1 MPENDFNRIFAANL
15 RRFLSEYGMTQADLA
30 ARLKVSP
37 TTVSNWTK
45 GEKSPRVDKIDAMC
59 RIFNC
64 RRSDFVEEESHQ
76 GYYFNGETAKVAQEL
91 FENPD
96 LRMLFDAGRNATPE
110 QLRMAAQMLRMFK
123 EGNPDG

>member
-1 MPENDFNRIFAANL
+1 MDQVALVKSLCEQQGISMAKLERDCGFANGYIRAL
-15 RRFLSEYGMTQADLA
+15 KKGTLPTDRAKTIADYFGVSLDYLST
-30 ARLKVSP
+30 
-37 TTVSNWTK
+37 
-45 GEKSPRVDKIDAMC
+45 GEKK
-59 RIFNC
+59 
-64 RRSDFVEEESHQ
+64 E
-76 GYYFNGETAKVAQEL
+76 GYYFNEETAKVAQEL

>member
-1 MPENDFNRIFAANL
+1 MDQVALVKSLCEQRGISIAKLERDCGFSNGYIRGL
-15 RRFLSEYGMTQADLA
+15 RRGMLPSDRAQVIADYFGITLEYLLTG
-30 ARLKVSP
+30 K
-37 TTVSNWTK
+37 
-45 GEKSPRVDKIDAMC
+45 EK
-59 RIFNC
+59 
-64 RRSDFVEEESHQ
+64 Q
-76 GYYFNGETAKVAQEL
+76 GYYYNEETAKVAQEL